1 VGVTKK
7 DLTSFSHCGIIGA
20 PTKKTSFN
28 YYLLGAEKKTMTIWS
43 KLVTHFRATQKIVV
57 DLLLWRA
64 RADFAEMST
73 WGAMRTCINIY
84 ANVCTKSVRPNES
97 HSHLAFALVNF
108 NDDEKLNQDH
118 NDGAN
123 SAD

>member
-1 VGVTKK
+1 
-7 DLTSFSHCGIIGA
+7 
-20 PTKKTSFN
+20 
-28 YYLLGAEKKTMTIWS
+28 MTIWS

-84 ANVCTKSVRPNES
+84 ANVCTKSARPNES